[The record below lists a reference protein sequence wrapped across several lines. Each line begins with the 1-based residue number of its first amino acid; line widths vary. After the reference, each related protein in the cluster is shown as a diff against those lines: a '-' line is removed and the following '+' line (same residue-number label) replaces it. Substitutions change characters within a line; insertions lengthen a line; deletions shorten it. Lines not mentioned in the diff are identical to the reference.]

1 MSNLDAAADRQ
12 WPRPPGPWVMAQI
25 WHDLLFA
32 HWPLAPATLR
42 GKLPSEL
49 DLDTFHGTAWLGIV
63 PFRMSGVRLR
73 GTAPFPGLSAFP
85 EVNVRTYVRHGERPG
100 VWFLSLDAA
109 SWLAVAVARAWFRLP
124 YFRAR
129 MSCTRD
135 KEDVEYSS
143 VRTHAGAPRAKLVG
157 RYGPRGETFRARPG
171 TLEHWLT
178 ERYCLYALS
187 RRGEV
192 LRAEIDHALWP
203 LQPAEAVFEKNTMGG
218 VHGIELPASP
228 PLLHFARRQDVLVW
242 APRRPAS
249 SRGRPWG
256 RCADEPVL
264 HDGRRGRCAR

>member
-1 MSNLDAAADRQ
+1 
-12 WPRPPGPWVMAQI
+12 MAQI

-32 HWPLAPATLR
+32 HWPLAPETLR

-85 EVNVRTYVRHGERPG
+85 EVNARTYVRHAERPG

-143 VRTHAGAPRAKLVG
+143 VRTHAGAPRAELVG
-157 RYGPRGETFRARPG
+157 RYGPRGETIRARPG

-178 ERYCLYALS
+178 ERYCLYAADARGRLY
-187 RRGEV
+187 RGE
-192 LRAEIDHALWP
+192 IHHHPWP
-203 LQPAEAVFEKNTMGG
+203 LQPAEVDIMTNTMAQG
-218 VHGIELPASP
+218 HGIQLPDLL
-228 PLLHFARRQDVLVW
+228 PLLHYARRLDVALWLV
-242 APRRPAS
+242 RP
-249 SRGRPWG
+249 
-256 RCADEPVL
+256 V
-264 HDGRRGRCAR
+264 